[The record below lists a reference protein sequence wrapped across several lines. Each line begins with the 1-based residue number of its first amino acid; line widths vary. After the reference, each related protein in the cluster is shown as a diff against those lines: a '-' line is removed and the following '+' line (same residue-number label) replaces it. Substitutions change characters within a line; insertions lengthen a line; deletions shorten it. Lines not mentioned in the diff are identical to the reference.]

1 VDAPDIARHRLRNQ
15 RITGQRLGQPAEVVR
30 WMVGMQ
36 AQDYRQALW
45 AIALRTQSARLA
57 EVEQA
62 ISSGRIVRT
71 WPMRGTLHFV
81 PAEDVRWLLDLLA
94 PRRLA
99 ADRTRLRQLE
109 LDERV
114 LERCGELFATALRGG
129 GRLSRSAMLQLLADA
144 HIDNSGQRG
153 YHILGRLAQAGL
165 LCLGPVH
172 GKEQTFVLLDEWVP
186 APRRL
191 GREAALAELA
201 ARYFAS
207 HGPATVGDFAGWAGL
222 TLTAA
227 REGLE
232 AAQSGLVSERQGAK
246 VWWWGNDADERGGD
260 DPPGV
265 VLLPGF
271 DEYLLGYRDRSAVL
285 AAAHAHRVVPGGN
298 GVFFP
303 IVVEGGR
310 VVGTWKGAVK
320 RGALQVTVDPFT
332 ERAVSNDR
340 LAEAAR
346 RYSDFLGVPLSH
358 VVATDQGR
366 APIKPD

>member
-1 VDAPDIARHRLRNQ
+1 MDAPDIGQQRLRNQ
-15 RITGQRLGQPAEVVR
+15 RITGRRFGQPAEVVR

-45 AIALRTQSARLA
+45 AIALRTRSARLA
-57 EVEQA
+57 DVEQA
-62 ISSGRIVRT
+62 VSSGRIVRT

-99 ADRTRLRQLE
+99 ADRTRLQQLG

-114 LERCGELFATALRGG
+114 LERCGQLFSDALRGG
-129 GRLSRSAMLQLLADA
+129 GRLSRSAMLQLLAEA
-144 HIDNSGQRG
+144 QIDTTGQRG

-165 LCLGPVH
+165 LCLGPVQ
-172 GKEQTFVLLDEWVP
+172 GNEQTFVLLDDWVP

-207 HGPATVGDFAGWAGL
+207 HGPATVEDFAGWAGL

-227 REGLE
+227 REGLA
-232 AAQSGLVSERQGAK
+232 AAQSGLVSERRGART
-246 VWWWGNDADERGGD
+246 WWCGNDEERGGD
-260 DPPGV
+260 DPPSV

-285 AAAHAHRVVPGGN
+285 AAAHAYRVVPGGN

-303 IVVEGGR
+303 IVVEGGQ
-310 VVGTWKGAVK
+310 VIATWKGAVK
-320 RGALQVTVDPFT
+320 RGAVQVTVNPFT
-332 ERAVSNDR
+332 EGAVSTDR

-346 RYSDFLGVPLSH
+346 RYGDFLGVPLSH
-358 VVATDQGR
+358 VAVTDQGR
-366 APIKPD
+366 ASIEPE

>member
-1 VDAPDIARHRLRNQ
+1 
-15 RITGQRLGQPAEVVR
+15 
-30 WMVGMQ
+30 
-36 AQDYRQALW
+36 
-45 AIALRTQSARLA
+45 
-57 EVEQA
+57 
-62 ISSGRIVRT
+62 
-71 WPMRGTLHFV
+71 
-81 PAEDVRWLLDLLA
+81 
-94 PRRLA
+94 LA
-99 ADRTRLRQLE
+99 AGRTRLKQLG

-114 LERCGELFATALRGG
+114 LERCGRLFSDALRGG

-144 HIDNSGQRG
+144 QIDTSGQRG
-153 YHILGRLAQAGL
+153 YHILWRLAQAGL
-165 LCLGPVH
+165 LCLGPVQ
-172 GKEQTFVLLDEWVP
+172 GNEQTFVLLDEW
-186 APRRL
+186 APTSRRL
-191 GREAALAELA
+191 GRQAALAELA

-207 HGPATVGDFAGWAGL
+207 HGPATVEDFAGWAGL

-232 AAQSGLVSERQGAK
+232 AAKSGLVSERRGAK
-246 VWWWGNDADERGGD
+246 VWWCGSDAEERSGD
-260 DPPGV
+260 DPPSV

-320 RGALQVTVDPFT
+320 RGAVQVTVNPFT
-332 ERAVSNDR
+332 EGPVPNDR

-358 VVATDQGR
+358 VVVTDQGR
-366 APIKPD
+366 EPLEPD